1 MPSVVNKAL
10 SIKLS
15 NLNVIFFL
23 FSNKQCSLFVYENNQ
38 KFACLF
44 LLKTF
49 MYTIS
54 MKQNCCIF
62 ILAGEA
68 LIVEVNTFVREIGP
82 LNLVDNVS
90 ALKAEGHRPRNYWS
104 CCWIFRYIN
113 SNFNLF
119 NILNQIQFFYFYFV
133 SFLF

>member
-15 NLNVIFFL
+15 NLNVILFL

>member
-1 MPSVVNKAL
+1 MY
-10 SIKLS
+10 
-15 NLNVIFFL
+15 FFL